1 MDRPMPKYH
10 FACMS
15 FMFTLRDVFSSRR
28 HVLQEVGIKPGFHV
42 LDYGCGPGRYIIP
55 LTELVGKS
63 GKVYAL
69 DIHPIAIKRV
79 KNIISKNKLINV
91 ETILSGNAADV
102 VDESMD
108 VILFYDTF
116 HLLSDKK
123 RVLQELHRL
132 LKPTDILSFSD
143 HHMKKDEILSELTSS
158 GLFRLSGKGRK
169 TYSFLKEA

>member
-1 MDRPMPKYH
+1 MDRPMPKFY
-10 FACMS
+10 FKCMS
-15 FMFTLRDVFSSRR
+15 LMFTLRDVFSPRKY
-28 HVLQEVGIKPGFHV
+28 VLEEEGIKPGFHV
-42 LDYGCGPGRYIIP
+42 LDYGCGPGSYIIP

-79 KNIISKNKLINV
+79 KSIISKKKLMNV
-91 ETILSGNAADV
+91 ETILSGGAADV
-102 VDESMD
+102 VDDSMD

-123 RVLQELHRL
+123 RVLEELHRL
-132 LKPTDILSFSD
+132 LKPTGILSFSD
-143 HHMKKDEILSELTSS
+143 HHMKKDGILSELTSS
-158 GLFRLSGKGRK
+158 GLFRLSRKGKK